1 MGGVGVEVQ
10 VQLQLPRKNERNV
23 VIWGMASSSLGSWMQ
38 PWLQSLSASDS
49 PKRQS
54 KAQLEQQQ
62 QQLPQ
67 QQQQQ
72 CLVEVAV
79 KFVGAK
85 GDAYNAMP
93 TDTRT

>member
-1 MGGVGVEVQ
+1 MGGE
-10 VQLQLPRKNERNV
+10 VQLQLQLPQKNERDMV
-23 VIWGMASSSLGSWMQ
+23 MWGMASSSLGSRMQ

-49 PKRQS
+49 TKRQS
-54 KAQLEQQQ
+54 KAQLEQQ
-62 QQLPQ
+62 Q